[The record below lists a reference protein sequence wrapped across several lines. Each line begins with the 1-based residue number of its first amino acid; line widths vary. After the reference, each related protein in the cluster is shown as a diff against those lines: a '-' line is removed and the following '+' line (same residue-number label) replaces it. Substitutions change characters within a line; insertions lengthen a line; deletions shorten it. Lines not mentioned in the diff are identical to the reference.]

1 MSAGAASP
9 VLEVGVPVATV
20 WTSPDAPR
28 DVDAPAVADVP
39 DMAAWTGAMD
49 AEARL
54 GLHGRTLTQALLG
67 EAVRVVEERGDWVR
81 VLCLGQRSSADPDG
95 YPGWVRRSHL
105 AEPVLHTGRTVAVT
119 SRSATCRLDDGQVE
133 LSFGTELFTD
143 ETGPHGV
150 RASEPVEGEIDVLLP
165 GRGRGRVARS
175 AVHVPESPGPSGPS
189 GDELVRTAARFL
201 GLRYL
206 WGGTSAWGL
215 DCSGLVHL
223 VLRSHGVHV
232 PRDAFD
238 QAEGD
243 HLQPVPLDD
252 VRPGDLYFFARPG
265 ERIYHVGFASR
276 ALGEDG
282 TRWMLHAPEGGELVE
297 DAPLAP
303 HRRDTLVSA
312 GRVRAPGRG

>member
-1 MSAGAASP
+1 MSAGPASP

-28 DVDAPAVADVP
+28 DVDAPAVADEP
-39 DMAAWTGAMD
+39 DMVAWTGAMD
-49 AEARL
+49 ADARL

-67 EAVRVVEERGDWVR
+67 EAVRVVEDRGDWVR
-81 VLCLGQRSSADPDG
+81 VLCLGQRSSADPEG
-95 YPGWVRRSHL
+95 YPGWVRRAHL
-105 AEPVLHTGRTVAVT
+105 GEPVRRTGRIVSVT
-119 SRSATCRLDDGQVE
+119 SGSTTCRLDQGQVE
-133 LSFGTELFTD
+133 LSFGTELYIDT
-143 ETGPHGV
+143 
-150 RASEPVEGEIDVLLP
+150 APVEAGTGEPAAAEVAVLLP
-165 GRGRGRVARS
+165 GGRQGRIPRS
-175 AVHVPESPGPSGPS
+175 AVHERDRSKPTAPRGEEV
-189 GDELVRTAARFL
+189 LRTAGSFI
-201 GLRYL
+201 GLPYL

-223 VLRSHGVHV
+223 VLRSHGVDV

-238 QAEGD
+238 QAEGA

-276 ALGEDG
+276 PVGEDG

-312 GRVRAPGRG
+312 GRVRTADRG